1 MKLPR
6 RRFLHLAAGATA
18 LPAASRIAIAQNYPT
33 RPVRLVVTFPPG
45 GSNDLHARLIGQWL
59 SERLGQPF
67 IIENRPG
74 GGGNIGTEAV
84 VRAAPDGYTLIFLS
98 TTHTTTAAFNDNLQY
113 DLLRDI
119 APVAGLYR
127 GHYIMLVN
135 PSLPAKTGGEFINYV
150 KANAAKL
157 NMGSNG
163 VGATG
168 HLTGELFKMMAGIDL
183 LHVPYRGEA
192 QELTDLM
199 GGRLTVV
206 FVTASAASEFI
217 KSGQVRPLGVTSAAR
232 SPALPDVPAIGE
244 FIPGFD
250 MNTFAGIGAPK
261 NTPLDVVER
270 LNKEVNAGLADPSIR
285 KKYDEFGVT
294 PFPSSPGELGKQMA
308 GDIQKWAKVVAFAG
322 IKPQ

>member
-6 RRFLHLAAGATA
+6 RRFLCLAAGAAA
-18 LPAASRIAIAQNYPT
+18 LPAISGIATAQNYPT

-119 APVAGLYR
+119 TPVAGLYR

-206 FVTASAASEFI
+206 FVTASAAS
-217 KSGQVRPLGVTSAAR
+217 
-232 SPALPDVPAIGE
+232 
-244 FIPGFD
+244 
-250 MNTFAGIGAPK
+250 AG
-261 NTPLDVVER
+261 
-270 LNKEVNAGLADPSIR
+270 
-285 KKYDEFGVT
+285 
-294 PFPSSPGELGKQMA
+294 
-308 GDIQKWAKVVAFAG
+308 
-322 IKPQ
+322 

>member
-6 RRFLHLAAGATA
+6 RRFLHLAAGAAA
-18 LPAASRIAIAQNYPT
+18 LPAASRIAIAQNYPM

-84 VRAAPDGYTLIFLS
+84 VRATPDGYTLIFLS

-135 PSLPAKTGGEFINYV
+135 PSLPAKTGSEFIDYV

-217 KSGQVRPLGVTSAAR
+217 KSGLVRPLGVTSAAR

-261 NTPLDVVER
+261 NTPLAVVER

-294 PFPSSPGELGKQMA
+294 PFPSSPDELGKQMA
-308 GDIQKWAKVVAFAG
+308 GDIQKWVKVVAFAG

>member
-6 RRFLHLAAGATA
+6 RRFLHLAAGAAA
-18 LPAASRIAIAQNYPT
+18 LPVVSRIAIAQSYPT

-98 TTHTTTAAFNDNLQY
+98 TTHTTTAAFTDNLQY

-135 PSLPAKTGGEFINYV
+135 PSLPAKTGGEFISYV

-217 KSGQVRPLGVTSAAR
+217 KSGLLRPLGVTSAAR
-232 SPALPDVPAIGE
+232 SPALPDVPTIGE
-244 FIPGFD
+244 FLPGFE

-261 NTPLDVVER
+261 NTPLDIVER
-270 LNKEVNAGLADPSIR
+270 LNKEINAGLAHPSIR

-294 PFPSSPGELGKQMA
+294 PFLGSPGELGKLMA
-308 GDIQKWAKVVAFAG
+308 GDIQQWAKVVAFAG